1 MGRSSSLK
9 IFIYRKKGKEKME
22 VSAFENSTG
31 LTIPIYNT
39 LKLKPNMLLNLL
51 KSEMSLYTFSKF
63 TIMFKQ
69 FHLDI
74 GIDDGHLFTCTDL
87 KKYIRKDMMD
97 SIYLPYRI
105 KNMMLLPFDSKSN
118 SISLND
124 INLIECMMQGLSYKD
139 YFIHLNIV
147 LEDPEYE
154 KNSLSLQPQ
163 RINSLRLKIVR
174 KEDIYNYPEDQVDL
188 NQIEVKN
195 FQNFISEK
203 PSISESEINL
213 EVKKYIEIQ

>member
-1 MGRSSSLK
+1 
-9 IFIYRKKGKEKME
+9 ME
-22 VSAFENSTG
+22 VSIFENSTG

-74 GIDDGHLFTCTDL
+74 GIDDEHLFTCTDL

-105 KNMMLLPFDSKSN
+105 KNIELSPFDSKSN

-124 INLIECMMQGLSYKD
+124 INLIECMMYSLSYKD
-139 YFIHLNIV
+139 YFYYLNIV

-154 KNSLSLQPQ
+154 KD
-163 RINSLRLKIVR
+163 SLRLKMDFPLSLKIIR
-174 KEDIYNYPEDQVDL
+174 KEDIYNYPVDQVDL

-195 FQNFISEK
+195 FQKFIGEFVDKK
-203 PSISESEINL
+203 PVIDISEINL
-213 EVKKYIEIQ
+213 EVKKYMEV